1 MKQKY
6 FLAIVI
12 VTSLVLSSCSTF
24 TYTSRSTS
32 INKTEIAGV
41 EMLVDVRPDFS
52 KRIVTESGLCKSIS
66 IAKEEAKYH
75 AVVDNNCDVIVD
87 PVYKIQKIGLQ
98 YRAFLTG
105 FAGFYKNPRTLYEDI
120 KLLKDIKRSDIE
132 KYLILK
138 DPNILELINPANQ
151 SEIINIY
158 DGKVVETDQE
168 KCSNKEEKTEEEPKK
183 TTSYNKRKK

>member
-12 VTSLVLSSCSTF
+12 VISLVLSSCSTF

-132 KYLILK
+132 KYLIL
-138 DPNILELINPANQ
+138 NWNCFFF
-151 SEIINIY
+151 
-158 DGKVVETDQE
+158 TF
-168 KCSNKEEKTEEEPKK
+168 
-183 TTSYNKRKK
+183 